1 MEDASEIVADVDRSV
16 SEWRDHLRDVADWF
30 HEHEGDMFER
40 STAIELV
47 ADEFELSDRQA
58 NKVVSALVSDVV
70 DPVVQAVHEDGKHVG
85 IVEYHEYPESGAY
98 GYMDVSDVAG
108 SRRRVVCARCVET
121 AEVDRD
127 VANATAGENSFTD
140 RPDASYEAL
149 RERVEQHYEDS
160 HDVVPESVETG
171 ANLSDPT
178 EIGGNTAM
186 HTGNGGVGSGFDADT
201 VDGIE
206 ASSLGRGGLN
216 LTSHFLDTGQ
226 FTELAVVPNVPSGT
240 TLTVNVASVSNVNAN
255 SPAGLNLIIRD
266 LSNGATF
273 KTYSSG
279 FQQGQPL
286 NEINVG
292 GKDIAIIVDN
302 GNYGSGTGSSQTVT
316 ALLEANL
323 R

>member
-40 STAIELV
+40 NEAIGLV

-171 ANLSDPT
+171 ASLAT
-178 EIGGNTAM
+178 QTTIGGNTSFHA
-186 HTGNGGVGSGFDADT
+186 GNDGPGSGIDAETVTGTDGTNRLGGKLPTYATKSDAQNDADVT
-201 VDGIE
+201 QGTIVFVTGTNEAYIEDG
-206 ASSLGRGGLN
+206 
-216 LTSHFLDTGQ
+216 T
-226 FTELAVVPNVPSGT
+226 
-240 TLTVNVASVSNVNAN
+240 
-255 SPAGLNLIIRD
+255 
-266 LSNGATF
+266 
-273 KTYSSG
+273 
-279 FQQGQPL
+279 
-286 NEINVG
+286 
-292 GKDIAIIVDN
+292 
-302 GNYGSGTGSSQTVT
+302 
-316 ALLEANL
+316 
-323 R
+323 